1 MRKSSLNIMVLKNLT
16 ERVSEANQVDKL
28 LKQSL
33 KDYLSLLSPDSN
45 LRDVETDEEN
55 PRTKIRFLIKIG

>member
-33 KDYLSLLSPDSN
+33 KDYLRLLSPDSS
-45 LRDVETDEEN
+45 LRDVEIDEED
-55 PRTKIRFLIKIG
+55 PRTKIRFLIKRG